1 VGGPI
6 LLLAPPVDSFIFVTG
21 SITAVLLGNFT
32 LRFSTGLTGALLLFY
47 LTDLPKFDPDVVAVS
62 AFTAGVLGALYF
74 AAELILSPFF
84 GMAADRFGTHR
95 LMQPGPIMGGV
106 AVIATALTTSVPLLA
121 GLRFMEGA
129 AAAASVPA
137 ALGYIAIAT
146 SRSQALRGRV
156 VARFEVATLGGV
168 GIGSAAAGFLYSAMG
183 PTAFYLNA
191 VIYGITLL
199 ILRYGVEDLSEHV
212 PAAPGE
218 ETVPAALF
226 HLGRYREVLRSR
238 PVWLLAPTWIALNAL
253 LGSWGTQA
261 LFQLV
266 QEPSDRFADQ
276 FLMQGF
282 EPWQAG
288 LVLGVGLLVLFS
300 GLLYWGNRFARQ
312 RRTTIIGIGL
322 AGGGVFVA
330 AVMAVNHSSSLPV
343 WFLAGLLGIA
353 AAGLFVLAGATPAAV
368 GFLSDVSE
376 GYPGRRGV
384 IMGLYSVFLAVG
396 QIIGSVVAGLA
407 AQWGGI
413 DGLLIASGGLLV
425 VALIPLG
432 QLRAAEHHM
441 PVHPE
446 AAAEQAA
453 SAERAGTGNSV
464 S

>member
-1 VGGPI
+1 M
-6 LLLAPPVDSFIFVTG
+6 TG
-21 SITAVLLGNFT
+21 SIVAVLLGNFT

-47 LTDLPKFDPDVVAVS
+47 LTDLPNFGGVSVS
-62 AFTAGVLGALYF
+62 AFTAGVMGALYF

-84 GMAADRFGTHR
+84 GMLADRFGTHR
-95 LMQPGPIMGGV
+95 LMQPGPIMGAI

-121 GLRFMEGA
+121 GTRFLEGA

-146 SRSQALRGRV
+146 SSSQALRGRV

-168 GIGSAAAGFLYSAMG
+168 GIGSVAAGFLYSAIG
-183 PTAFYLNA
+183 PTAFYVNA
-191 VIYGITLL
+191 LIYGITLL
-199 ILRYGVEDLSEHV
+199 ILRYGVEDLPDHAPV
-212 PAAPGE
+212 PPGE

-226 HLGRYREVLRSR
+226 HLGRYGDVLRSR

-253 LGSWGTQA
+253 LGSWGTQG

-266 QEPSDRFADQ
+266 QDPSTRFADQ
-276 FLMQGF
+276 VLMQGF

-300 GLLYWGNRFARQ
+300 GLLYWGNRFVSL

-330 AVMAVNHSSSLPV
+330 SILAVNHSTG
-343 WFLAGLLGIA
+343 LAAWAVVGLLVVA
-353 AAGLFVLAGATPAAV
+353 AAGIFVLAGATPAAV

-376 GYPGRRGV
+376 GFPGRRGV
-384 IMGLYSVFLAVG
+384 IMGLYSVFLALG
-396 QIIGSVVAGLA
+396 QIIGSVVAGA
-407 AQWGGI
+407 AAEWRGI
-413 DGLLIASGGLLV
+413 DGLLIASGGLLA

-446 AAAEQAA
+446 LAAQRTANIEPL
-453 SAERAGTGNSV
+453 S
-464 S
+464 

>member
-1 VGGPI
+1 M
-6 LLLAPPVDSFIFVTG
+6 TR
-21 SITAVLLGNFT
+21 SIAAVLLGNFT

-47 LTDLPKFDPDVVAVS
+47 LTDLPKFDPGVVPVTAV
-62 AFTAGVLGALYF
+62 TAGVLGALYF

-84 GMAADRFGTHR
+84 GLLADRFGTHR

-121 GLRFMEGA
+121 GLCFLEGA

-168 GIGSAAAGFLYSAMG
+168 GIGSAVAGFLYSALG
-183 PTAFYLNA
+183 PTAFYVNA

-199 ILRYGVEDLSEHV
+199 ILRYGVEDLPDHV
-212 PAAPGE
+212 PTTPGE

-226 HLGRYREVLRSR
+226 HLGRYRDVLRSR

-266 QEPSDRFADQ
+266 QDPSDRSADQ
-276 FLMQGF
+276 LLMRGF

-288 LVLGVGLLVLFS
+288 LAFGVGLLVLFS
-300 GLLYWGNRFARQ
+300 GLLYWGNRFARL

-322 AGGGVFVA
+322 AGGGVFVTA
-330 AVMAVNHSSSLPV
+330 LLAVNHSSGLPL
-343 WFLAGLLGIA
+343 WFLAGSLGIA

-376 GYPGRRGV
+376 GFPGRRGV

-396 QIIGSVVAGLA
+396 QIIGSVVAGVA
-407 AQWGGI
+407 AEWRGI

-425 VALIPLG
+425 VALVPLG

-441 PVHPE
+441 PVHP
-446 AAAEQAA
+446 AAAAD
-453 SAERAGTGNSV
+453 RLGAGEPLS
-464 S
+464 

>member
-1 VGGPI
+1 MRWAGPI
-6 LLLAPPVDSFIFVTG
+6 LLLPPPVDSFIFVTR

-47 LTDLPKFDPDVVAVS
+47 LTDLPKFDEEVVPVS

-84 GMAADRFGTHR
+84 GMLADRFGTHR
-95 LMQPGPIMGGV
+95 LMQPGPVMGGV

-121 GLRFMEGA
+121 ATRFVEGA

-146 SRSQALRGRV
+146 SSSQALRGRV

-168 GIGSAAAGFLYSAMG
+168 GMGSVVAGFLYSAMG
-183 PTAFYLNA
+183 PTAFYVNA
-191 VIYGITLL
+191 AIYGITLL
-199 ILRYGVEDLSEHV
+199 ILRYGVDDLPEHV
-212 PAAPGE
+212 PTAPGE

-226 HLGRYREVLRSR
+226 HLGRYRDVLRSR

-253 LGSWGTQA
+253 LGSWGQA

-266 QEPSDRFADQ
+266 QDPSVRFADQ
-276 FLMQGF
+276 VLMQGF

-300 GLLYWGNRFARQ
+300 GLLYWGNRFVRL

-330 AVMAVNHSSSLPV
+330 TILAVNHSANLPTWIV
-343 WFLAGLLGIA
+343 VALLVIA
-353 AAGLFVLAGATPAAV
+353 AAGLFVLAGTTPAAV

-376 GYPGRRGV
+376 GFPGRRGV
-384 IMGLYSVFLAVG
+384 IMGLYSVFLALG
-396 QIIGSVVAGLA
+396 QIIGAVVAGVA
-407 AQWGGI
+407 AEWRGI

-425 VALIPLG
+425 VALVPLG

-441 PVHPE
+441 PVHPA
-446 AAAEQAA
+446 AAAERLD
-453 SAERAGTGNSV
+453 SGESL

>member
-1 VGGPI
+1 M
-6 LLLAPPVDSFIFVTG
+6 TG
-21 SITAVLLGNFT
+21 SLNAVLLGNFT

-47 LTDLPKFDPDVVAVS
+47 LTDLPKFDPDIVAVS

-121 GLRFMEGA
+121 GLRFLEGA

-146 SRSQALRGRV
+146 SSSQALRGRV

-168 GIGSAAAGFLYSAMG
+168 GIGAGAAGFLYSAMG
-183 PTAFYLNA
+183 PTAFYVNA
-191 VIYGITLL
+191 VIYGVTLL
-199 ILRYGVEDLSEHV
+199 ILRYGVEDLPDHV
-212 PAAPGE
+212 PTPPGE
-218 ETVPAALF
+218 ETVPASLF
-226 HLGRYREVLRSR
+226 HLGRYRDVLRSR

-253 LGSWGTQA
+253 LGSWGSQA
-261 LFQLV
+261 LFQLA
-266 QEPSDRFADQ
+266 QDPSVRFPDQ
-276 FLMQGF
+276 VLMRGF

-288 LVLGVGLLVLFS
+288 LGLSVGLLVLFS
-300 GLLYWGNRFARQ
+300 GLLYWGNRFAGL

-322 AGGGVFVA
+322 AGGGVFLA
-330 AVMAVNHSSSLPV
+330 AILAVNHSDSLSFWLV
-343 WFLAGLLGIA
+343 GASLVVA

-376 GYPGRRGV
+376 SFPGRRGV
-384 IMGLYSVFLAVG
+384 IMGLYSVFLALG
-396 QIIGSVVAGLA
+396 QIIGAIVAGVAAELA
-407 AQWGGI
+407 GI

-441 PVHPE
+441 PTHP
-446 AAAEQAA
+446 AAA
-453 SAERAGTGNSV
+453 AGGLRGGDSL

>member
-1 VGGPI
+1 
-6 LLLAPPVDSFIFVTG
+6 VTG

-121 GLRFMEGA
+121 GLRFLEGA

-199 ILRYGVEDLSEHV
+199 ILRYGVEDLPEHV

-300 GLLYWGNRFARQ
+300 GLLYWGNRFVRL

-322 AGGGVFVA
+322 AGGGAFVA
-330 AVMAVNHSSSLPV
+330 AVLAVNHSSSLPI

-396 QIIGSVVAGLA
+396 QIIGSVVAGVA

-441 PVHPE
+441 PVHP
-446 AAAEQAA
+446 AAATEQAA
-453 SAERAGTGNSV
+453 TAERAGTGNSV

>member
-1 VGGPI
+1 
-6 LLLAPPVDSFIFVTG
+6 VTG
-21 SITAVLLGNFT
+21 SLNAVLLGNFT

-47 LTDLPKFDPDVVAVS
+47 LTDLPKFDPDIVAVS
-62 AFTAGVLGALYF
+62 AFTAGVLGAMYF

-121 GLRFMEGA
+121 GLRFLEGA

-146 SRSQALRGRV
+146 SSSQALRGRV

-168 GIGSAAAGFLYSAMG
+168 GIGAGAAGFLYSAIG
-183 PTAFYLNA
+183 PTAFYVNA
-191 VIYGITLL
+191 VIYGVTLL
-199 ILRYGVEDLSEHV
+199 ILRYGVEDLPDRV
-212 PAAPGE
+212 PTPPGE
-218 ETVPAALF
+218 ETVPASLF
-226 HLGRYREVLRSR
+226 HLGRYRDVLRSR

-253 LGSWGTQA
+253 LGSWGSQA
-261 LFQLV
+261 LFQLA
-266 QEPSDRFADQ
+266 QDPSVRFPDQ
-276 FLMQGF
+276 VLMRGF

-288 LVLGVGLLVLFS
+288 FGLSVGLLVLFS
-300 GLLYWGNRFARQ
+300 GLLYWGNRFAGL

-330 AVMAVNHSSSLPV
+330 AILAVNHSDSLSFWLV
-343 WFLAGLLGIA
+343 GASLVVA

-376 GYPGRRGV
+376 SFPGRRGV
-384 IMGLYSVFLAVG
+384 IMGLYSVFLALG
-396 QIIGSVVAGLA
+396 QIIGSIVAGVAAELA
-407 AQWGGI
+407 GI

-441 PVHPE
+441 PTHPA
-446 AAAEQAA
+446 AAAEGLGGGD
-453 SAERAGTGNSV
+453 SLS
-464 S
+464 

>member
-1 VGGPI
+1 MRVVGPI

-47 LTDLPKFDPDVVAVS
+47 LTDLPTFDPDVVAVS

-106 AVIATALTTSVPLLA
+106 AVIATALTTSVPLLG
-121 GLRFMEGA
+121 GLRFLEGA

-168 GIGSAAAGFLYSAMG
+168 GIGSAAAGFLYSAAG

-199 ILRYGVEDLSEHV
+199 ILRYGVEDLPEHV

-300 GLLYWGNRFARQ
+300 GLLYWGNRFVRL

-330 AVMAVNHSSSLPV
+330 AVLAVNHSSSLPI

-396 QIIGSVVAGLA
+396 QIIGSVVAGVA
-407 AQWGGI
+407 AEWGGI

-441 PVHPE
+441 PVHP
-446 AAAEQAA
+446 AAAT
-453 SAERAGTGNSV
+453 ERLDSGESL

>member
-1 VGGPI
+1 MRVVGPI

-121 GLRFMEGA
+121 GLRFLEGA

-199 ILRYGVEDLSEHV
+199 ILRYGVEDLPEHV

-300 GLLYWGNRFARQ
+300 GLLYWGNRFVRL

-330 AVMAVNHSSSLPV
+330 AVLAVNHSSSLPI

-396 QIIGSVVAGLA
+396 QIIGSVVAGVA

-441 PVHPE
+441 PVHP
-446 AAAEQAA
+446 AAET
-453 SAERAGTGNSV
+453 ERLDSGESL

>member
-1 VGGPI
+1 MRVVGSI
-6 LLLAPPVDSFIFVTG
+6 LLLPPPVDSFIFVTG
-21 SITAVLLGNFT
+21 SLNAVLLGNFT

-47 LTDLPKFDPDVVAVS
+47 LTDLPKFDPDIVAVS

-106 AVIATALTTSVPLLA
+106 AVIATALTTSVPLLG
-121 GLRFMEGA
+121 GLRFLEGA

-168 GIGSAAAGFLYSAMG
+168 GIGSAAAGFLYSALG
-183 PTAFYLNA
+183 PTAFYVNA

-199 ILRYGVEDLSEHV
+199 ILRYGVEDLPEHV
-212 PAAPGE
+212 PSAPGE

-276 FLMQGF
+276 VLMRGF

-288 LVLGVGLLVLFS
+288 LVLGVGLLVLFG
-300 GLLYWGNRFARQ
+300 GLLYWGTRFTRL

-330 AVMAVNHSSSLPV
+330 ALLAVNHSSSLPI

-396 QIIGSVVAGLA
+396 QIIGSVVAGVA
-407 AQWGGI
+407 AEWRGI

-441 PVHPE
+441 PVHP
-446 AAAEQAA
+446 AAAVGLGGGD
-453 SAERAGTGNSV
+453 SLS
-464 S
+464 

>member
-1 VGGPI
+1 M
-6 LLLAPPVDSFIFVTG
+6 TR
-21 SITAVLLGNFT
+21 SINAVLLGNFT

-47 LTDLPKFDPDVVAVS
+47 LTDLPRFGGVAVS

-84 GMAADRFGTHR
+84 GVLADRFGTHR

-106 AVIATALTTSVPLLA
+106 AVVATALTTSVPLLA
-121 GLRFMEGA
+121 GTRFLEGA

-146 SRSQALRGRV
+146 SSSQALRGRI

-168 GIGSAAAGFLYSAMG
+168 GIGSAAAGFLYSAIG
-183 PTAFYLNA
+183 PSAFYVNA

-199 ILRYGVEDLSEHV
+199 ILRYGVDELPDH
-212 PAAPGE
+212 AAATITPGE
-218 ETVPAALF
+218 ESVPASLF
-226 HLGRYREVLRSR
+226 HLGRYRDVLRSR

-276 FLMQGF
+276 VLMRGF

-288 LVLGVGLLVLFS
+288 LVLGIGLLVLFS
-300 GLLYWGNRFARQ
+300 GLLYWGNRFVNL

-322 AGGGVFVA
+322 AGGGVFVTA
-330 AVMAVNHSSSLPV
+330 ILAINHSAGLPV
-343 WFLAGLLGIA
+343 WLIAGLLLVSA
-353 AAGLFVLAGATPAAV
+353 VGLFVLAGATPAAV

-376 GYPGRRGV
+376 GFPGRRGV
-384 IMGLYSVFLAVG
+384 IMGLYSVFLALG
-396 QIIGSVVAGLA
+396 QIIGAVVAGVA
-407 AQWGGI
+407 AEWRGI
-413 DGLLIASGGLLV
+413 DGLLIASGGLLI
-425 VALIPLG
+425 VAIIPLG

-441 PVHPE
+441 PVHPDAV
-446 AAAEQAA
+446 AA
-453 SAERAGTGNSV
+453 RAGKSQPL

>member
-1 VGGPI
+1 MRVVGSI
-6 LLLAPPVDSFIFVTG
+6 LLLPPPVDSFIFVTR
-21 SITAVLLGNFT
+21 SIHAVLLGTFT

-47 LTDLPKFDPDVVAVS
+47 LTDLPKFDPDIVAVS

-121 GLRFMEGA
+121 GLRFLEGA

-146 SRSQALRGRV
+146 SSSQALRGRV

-168 GIGSAAAGFLYSAMG
+168 GIGAAAAGFLYSAVG
-183 PTAFYLNA
+183 PTAFYVNA

-199 ILRYGVEDLSEHV
+199 ILRYGVEDLPDRV
-212 PAAPGE
+212 PTAPGE
-218 ETVPAALF
+218 ETVPASLF
-226 HLGRYREVLRSR
+226 HLGRYRDVLRSR

-253 LGSWGTQA
+253 LGSWGSQA
-261 LFQLV
+261 LFQLA
-266 QEPSDRFADQ
+266 QDPSVRFPDQ
-276 FLMQGF
+276 VLMRGF

-288 LVLGVGLLVLFS
+288 LGLSVGLLVLFS
-300 GLLYWGNRFARQ
+300 GLLYWGNRFAGL

-330 AVMAVNHSSSLPV
+330 ALLAVNHSDSLSFWLV
-343 WFLAGLLGIA
+343 VASLVVA

-376 GYPGRRGV
+376 SFPGRRGV
-384 IMGLYSVFLAVG
+384 IMGLYSVFLALG
-396 QIIGSVVAGLA
+396 QIIGSIVAGVAAELA
-407 AQWGGI
+407 GI

-441 PVHPE
+441 PVHPA
-446 AAAEQAA
+446 AAAEGFGDGD
-453 SAERAGTGNSV
+453 SLS
-464 S
+464 